1 MVWSFV
7 KDQICFDDDKKK
19 MVYIYI
25 YIYITEK
32 SDLFFIFEKDIS
44 IMKRISFTK

>member
-1 MVWSFV
+1 MVLSFV
-7 KDQICFDDDKKK
+7 EDQICFDDDKK
-19 MVYIYI
+19 MVLYI